1 MKFTSAQRGGGLREL
16 NYPVDIMKFVLTYDG
31 QLLSS
36 ANDNRKLLK
45 MQIRRAFHPQLR
57 ELIDIHPVLKEQF
70 AIDQKIRAGDLTGV
84 QHFPPLTSGA
94 FEFVPF
100 VNRHFH
106 LLCHLD
112 ILFMRR
118 EPAGRLFEG
127 NDLDNRIK
135 TLFDALK
142 VPQTTD
148 QIPPNDQPQNDES
161 PFLCLVEDDSLISGF
176 SIRTERLLD
185 SKQSIRDVRL
195 VIEVT
200 VKATLIAIG
209 SSGWLGSLI

>member
-1 MKFTSAQRGGGLREL
+1 MGER
-16 NYPVDIMKFVLTYDG
+16 
-31 QLLSS
+31 
-36 ANDNRKLLK
+36 
-45 MQIRRAFHPQLR
+45 
-57 ELIDIHPVLKEQF
+57 
-70 AIDQKIRAGDLTGV
+70 
-84 QHFPPLTSGA
+84 HFPPLSCGE

-100 VNRHFH
+100 VNRYMH

-135 TLFDALK
+135 TLFDSLK
-142 VPQTTD
+142 VPQSMD
-148 QIPPNDQPQNDES
+148 QVPSNDRPQKDES

-185 SKQSIRDVRL
+185 VTPPINEVRL
-195 VIEVT
+195 IIEVT
-200 VKATLIAIG
+200 VKATMVAMG
-209 SSGWLGSLI
+209 AMSWLGSSV

>member
-1 MKFTSAQRGGGLREL
+1 
-16 NYPVDIMKFVLTYDG
+16 MKFVLTYDG
-31 QLLSS
+31 PLLSS

-45 MQIRRAFHPQLR
+45 MKIRRAFHPQLM
-57 ELIDIHPVLKEQF
+57 ELAEVHPILKEQF
-70 AIDQKIRAGDLTGV
+70 IHDHRLRAGLRAGTMTG
-84 QHFPPLTSGA
+84 QPHFPSSTCGA

-100 VNRHFH
+100 VNRYMH

-142 VPQTTD
+142 VPQSIEQLPQD
-148 QIPPNDQPQNDES
+148 DQPQNDDES
-161 PFLCLVEDDSLISGF
+161 PFLCLVEDDSLTSGF

-185 SKQSIRDVRL
+185 KTPPVRDVRL
-195 VIEVT
+195 VIDVT
-200 VKATLIAIG
+200 IKATFIAMG
-209 SSGWLGSLI
+209 SMGWLNSFV

>member
-1 MKFTSAQRGGGLREL
+1 M
-16 NYPVDIMKFVLTYDG
+16 
-31 QLLSS
+31 
-36 ANDNRKLLK
+36 
-45 MQIRRAFHPQLR
+45 
-57 ELIDIHPVLKEQF
+57 
-70 AIDQKIRAGDLTGV
+70 
-84 QHFPPLTSGA
+84 
-94 FEFVPF
+94 
-100 VNRHFH
+100 H

-142 VPQTTD
+142 VPQSIEQLPQD
-148 QIPPNDQPQNDES
+148 DQPQNDDES

-185 SKQSIRDVRL
+185 KTPPVRDVRL
-195 VIEVT
+195 VIDVT
-200 VKATLIAIG
+200 IKATFIAMG
-209 SSGWLGSLI
+209 SMGWLNSFV